1 MRIRKL
7 EGVIGRLL
15 PPSAIAMLALARSKR
30 AQSSL
35 EYIMMVAA
43 ASVVIVLALA
53 MVVKLKGSV
62 VSSVSIDGANMSVSQ
77 AISKE
82 LGSLASNGV

>member
-1 MRIRKL
+1 MRYMERTIDWL
-7 EGVIGRLL
+7 M
-15 PPSAIAMLALARSKR
+15 PSSALALFALAQSKK

-53 MVVKLKGSV
+53 MVVKLKSAV
-62 VSSVSIDGANMSVSQ
+62 VSNVTVNGSSVDIAAEIG
-77 AISKE
+77 KE
-82 LGSLASNGV
+82 LSSLAH

>member
-1 MRIRKL
+1 MRTI
-7 EGVIGRLL
+7 EIIMNRLIPADVYAFL
-15 PPSAIAMLALARSKR
+15 AIARSRK

-53 MVVKLKGSV
+53 MVVKLKGAV
-62 VSSVSIDGANMSVSQ
+62 VSNVSVNGNSMSVSS
-77 AISKE
+77 AIASE
-82 LGSLASNGV
+82 MGSLTSNGV

>member
-1 MRIRKL
+1 MDRI
-7 EGVIGRLL
+7 L
-15 PPSAIAMLALARSKR
+15 PPSAVALFAMARCRK

-53 MVVKLKGSV
+53 MVVKLKGAV
-62 VSSVSIDGANMSVSQ
+62 VSNVTVNGSSMSVSQ
-77 AISKE
+77 AISSE
-82 LGSLASNGV
+82 LSHLAANGV

>member
-1 MRIRKL
+1 MRTI
-7 EGVIGRLL
+7 EQNMSRLI
-15 PPSAIAMLALARSKR
+15 PADLAAFLAVARSKR

-53 MVVKLKGSV
+53 MVVKLKGAV
-62 VSSVSIDGANMSVSQ
+62 VSNVSVNGNSMSVSQ
-77 AISKE
+77 AISSE
-82 LGSLASNGV
+82 LGSLTSNGV

>member
-1 MRIRKL
+1 M
-7 EGVIGRLL
+7 IGMKMDVNRLVPADL
-15 PPSAIAMLALARSKR
+15 SALFALAKSKK

-53 MVVKLKGSV
+53 MVVNLKGAV
-62 VSSVSIDGANMSVSQ
+62 VSNVSVNGNSMSISH
-77 AISKE
+77 AISSE
-82 LGSLASNGV
+82 LGSLTSNGV

>member
-1 MRIRKL
+1 MKIQEIIRGL
-7 EGVIGRLL
+7 IPAE
-15 PPSAIAMLALARSKR
+15 ARAYFAVAKSMK
-30 AQSSL
+30 AQGSL

-43 ASVVIVLALA
+43 ASVVIVIALA

-62 VSSVSIDGANMSVSQ
+62 GGNVTINGTSTSVTG

-82 LGSLASNGV
+82 LGDLSSNNIIT

>member
-1 MRIRKL
+1 MQWIERTVKAA
-7 EGVIGRLL
+7 L
-15 PPSAIAMLALARSKR
+15 PADVFALFALARSKR
-30 AQSSL
+30 AQGSL

-62 VSSVSIDGANMSVSQ
+62 AGTVIVNGTNMSISQ
-77 AISKE
+77 AISRE

>member
-1 MRIRKL
+1 MRNI
-7 EGVIGRLL
+7 EGMAYRFL
-15 PPSAIAMLALARSKR
+15 PANALGFLALARSKK

-53 MVVKLKGSV
+53 TVVKLRGAV
-62 VSSVSIDGANMSVSQ
+62 VSNVTVNGNSIGIA
-77 AISKE
+77 AEIGKE
-82 LGSLASNGV
+82 LASLTSNAV

>member
-1 MRIRKL
+1 MKYVERIGDWL
-7 EGVIGRLL
+7 I
-15 PPSAIAMLALARSKR
+15 PTSALAFFALARSKR

-53 MVVKLKGSV
+53 MVVKLKGAV
-62 VSSVSIDGANMSVSQ
+62 VQSVSVNGTNESISEAIAGELRSIASGA
-77 AISKE
+77 
-82 LGSLASNGV
+82 

>member
-1 MRIRKL
+1 MDLK
-7 EGVIGRLL
+7 GRVSGIV
-15 PPSAIAMLALARSKR
+15 PANAMALFALARSKK

-43 ASVVIVLALA
+43 ASIVIVLALA
-53 MVVKLKGSV
+53 MVVKLKGAV
-62 VSSVSIDGANMSVSQ
+62 VSSVSVNGTNMSVSQ

-82 LGSLASNGV
+82 LGSLTGGA

>member
-1 MRIRKL
+1 MRTIERSMNSL
-7 EGVIGRLL
+7 IPADVYAFL
-15 PPSAIAMLALARSKR
+15 AIARSRK

-53 MVVKLKGSV
+53 MVVKLKGAV
-62 VSSVSIDGANMSVSQ
+62 VSNVSVNGNSMSVSQ
-77 AISKE
+77 AISSE
-82 LGSLASNGV
+82 LGSLTSNGV